1 MYSLRQYVSVTY
13 SKSMYRCL
21 QGPMALEVYFTN
33 AVYISVSLN
42 RVKAYHH

>member
-21 QGPMALEVYFTN
+21 QGPMALEVYFIDCIHFSITQ
-33 AVYISVSLN
+33 
-42 RVKAYHH
+42 